1 VAISKEIE
9 TKGRKKPIL
18 LKGAGSF
25 PCLKIKL
32 GNLGVEL
39 WDFPKGDAL
48 PYVRLLFEPAWAG
61 NIRSINEPAESD
73 DHLHVDLDV
82 MQAGALSVAIEQW
95 LLGFESETRDGSVP
109 SLHMQIATLTTVLYP
124 QRHDQA
130 AKAELSVQ
138 TRDGLS
144 GQVVLTRFE
153 ASLLGTLIE
162 SLADEKEVGYPEFVG

>member
-1 VAISKEIE
+1 MAISKEIE

-18 LKGAGSF
+18 LKGAGSS

-48 PYVRLLFEPAWAG
+48 PYVRLLFEPDQAG
-61 NIRSINEPAESD
+61 NIRSINESAESD

-95 LLGFESETRDGSVP
+95 LLGFESETRDDSMP
-109 SLHMQIATLTTVLYP
+109 SLYMQIATLSTVLYP
-124 QRHDQA
+124 QRPDQA

-138 TRDGLS
+138 TRDGLT

-162 SLADEKEVGYPEFVG
+162 SLADDEEADCREFVG

>member
-1 VAISKEIE
+1 MAISKEIE

-18 LKGAGSF
+18 LKGAGAS
-25 PCLKIKL
+25 PCLKVKL

-48 PYVRLLFEPAWAG
+48 PYARLLFEPARVG
-61 NIRSINEPAESD
+61 NLRSINEPAEID

-82 MQAGALSVAIEQW
+82 MQTGALSVAIEQW
-95 LLGFESETRDGSVP
+95 LLGFESETRDDSVP
-109 SLHMQIATLTTVLYP
+109 SLYMQIATLSTVLYP

-153 ASLLGTLIE
+153 ASLLGTLLE
-162 SLADEKEVGYPEFVG
+162 SLADEKDVGCQEFVG